1 MSAACDRLLDHYALA
16 ARRGDR
22 EEAEFRDN
30 YYATLKRLERARVLA
45 HRRHDLVGKVSRAVM
60 DAGAE
65 DDVRARVAQV
75 LRDETGLS
83 PANEAHAVVIE
94 RFHAVTDA
102 LVAMLEPESET
113 IGGAAIAEVE
123 AFETWYRERTG
134 QEFFALCDVYVPE
147 TPRVDF

>member
-1 MSAACDRLLDHYALA
+1 MPGACDAILDHYALA

-22 EEAEFRDN
+22 EESEFRDN
-30 YYATLKRLERARVLA
+30 YYTTLKRLERSRVLA
-45 HRRHDLVGKVSRAVM
+45 HRRHDLVGKVSRAV
-60 DAGAE
+60 AGAGEE
-65 DDVRARVAQV
+65 DDVRARVALV
-75 LRDETGLS
+75 LRDETGLA
-83 PANEAHAVVIE
+83 PASEAHAVVIE

-102 LVAMLEPESET
+102 LIAMLDPESEAK
-113 IGGAAIAEVE
+113 GDAVIAEVE